1 MIDTTYKFFD
11 KIANGKR
18 PGPRAGSFFWLDL
31 AGDRINNRG
40 FSQLIQNEQRM
51 VVTQNSSE
59 NISSDRSDAG
69 LANSSTI
76 ENKRVGLI
84 GLVK

>member
-1 MIDTTYKFFD
+1 MIKDLVV
-11 KIANGKR
+11 G
-18 PGPRAGSFFWLDL
+18 PGLFFWLEL
-31 AGDRINNRG
+31 ARDEINDRG
-40 FSQLIQNEQRM
+40 FSQLNQNQQRM